1 MSELVVLC
9 AMLDQ
14 LDEPSLVELERA
26 ILLTLHVAE
35 TPSERR
41 IAELGFLASLLAK
54 QKRRPNHRAAYIER
68 DDYDRLRPPEAPLS
82 ARLIERYGSFR
93 AACWHAYGLLE
104 DGRWLGPS
112 RPWPTVGV
120 GEYRVRAYSREE
132 VLDSIRQC
140 ARELRLT
147 TINSTDYFRWL
158 AAKRRNARLQGREIR
173 LAGQTAIYRHFP
185 VSSGGWNAAVRA
197 AMEDGGR

>member
-1 MSELVVLC
+1 
-9 AMLDQ
+9 MLDQ

-41 IAELGFLASLLAK
+41 MRRAWLSRLLAR
-54 QKRRPNHRAAYIER
+54 QSRSAARTIAPPTSSATTTTAA
-68 DDYDRLRPPEAPLS
+68 PPEAPLS

>member
-1 MSELVVLC
+1 MARRLLC
-9 AMLDQ
+9 
-14 LDEPSLVELERA
+14 SS
-26 ILLTLHVAE
+26 ILIALLFVSRLHAAE
-35 TPSERR
+35 GPP
-41 IAELGFLASLLAK
+41 AEA
-54 QKRRPNHRAAYIER
+54 
-68 DDYDRLRPPEAPLS
+68 
-82 ARLIERYGSFR
+82 GSFR